1 MTAPFPY
8 AEFCE
13 ELDTIFDSVELQT
26 DLMSL
31 HEIGHLA
38 VGMALRP
45 ARDGQPTVG
54 VTLAAG
60 LRVPA
65 EVQGLAW
72 GVIDSQGAL
81 IATGR
86 TTDLGQ
92 FEATLP
98 AGRYRVR
105 YVAEPVL
112 WIDRTI
118 LSQIGDYAARFDI
131 RRYDRDRTLPT
142 ALPREWRVNLE
153 QAPALG
159 MALSTSEPH
168 DLAPGVDVGISLDGR
183 YFKVKLSDQVCGEA
197 DFPFGVVLI
206 QHVTDEGRVLA
217 SRLSPMT
224 HDVDEASDA
233 GHWIAI
239 ERTEDLLPD
248 REDSSRGEL
257 IAWVVTADRPELI
270 SAISRDEL
278 ARYRNS
284 PFVLA
289 NPRLLAGATQL
300 QQLLTPGSRD

>member
-1 MTAPFPY
+1 MNAPFAY

-13 ELDTIFDSVELQT
+13 ELDIIFHELELRT
-26 DLMSL
+26 DRRSL
-31 HEIGHLA
+31 DNIGNLA
-38 VGMALRP
+38 VGVALRP
-45 ARDGQPTVG
+45 PHGDKPVIS

-60 LRVPA
+60 LQVPT
-65 EVQGLAW
+65 EVRRLAW
-72 GVIDSQGAL
+72 GLVNTDGEIA
-81 IATGR
+81 ATGR

-92 FEATLP
+92 FQATVP

-105 YVAEPVL
+105 YVAEPASWL
-112 WIDRTI
+112 DRTI
-118 LSQIGDYAARFDI
+118 LAQIGDYAARFDI

-153 QAPALG
+153 QSPALG